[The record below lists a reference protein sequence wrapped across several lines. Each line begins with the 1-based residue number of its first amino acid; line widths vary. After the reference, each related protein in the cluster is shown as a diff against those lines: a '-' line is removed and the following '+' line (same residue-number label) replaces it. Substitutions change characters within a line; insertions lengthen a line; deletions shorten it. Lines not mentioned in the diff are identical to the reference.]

1 MKPSHILIFTSLAG
15 LMLFFSCT
23 DQFNDPNPKG
33 GVGVQNDSIIPTV
46 ALTTPLEGAIYAD
59 SLFVRMAI
67 TDSFNLKSVSAEIAA
82 LDASVLPFKY
92 VRQPSFRFHVI
103 DTMFSPNLSDTT
115 DFQML
120 IQASDSTGN
129 VLAKT
134 VNFKMYKP

>member
-1 MKPSHILIFTSLAG
+1 MKPFQALIFTSILG
-15 LMLFFSCT
+15 LLHLFSCT

-33 GVGVQNDSIIPTV
+33 DVGVQNDSIAPTV
-46 ALTTPLEGAIYAD
+46 ALTSPLEGATYAD
-59 SLFVRMAI
+59 SLFVRMSI
-67 TDSFNLKSVSAEIAA
+67 TDSFNLKSVSIEIAA

-92 VRQPSFRFHVI
+92 VRQPSFRFHAI

-134 VNFKMYKP
+134 VNFKMH

>member
-1 MKPSHILIFTSLAG
+1 
-15 LMLFFSCT
+15 
-23 DQFNDPNPKG
+23 
-33 GVGVQNDSIIPTV
+33 
-46 ALTTPLEGAIYAD
+46 
-59 SLFVRMAI
+59 MAI
-67 TDSFNLKSVSAEIAA
+67 TDSFNLKSVSLEIAA